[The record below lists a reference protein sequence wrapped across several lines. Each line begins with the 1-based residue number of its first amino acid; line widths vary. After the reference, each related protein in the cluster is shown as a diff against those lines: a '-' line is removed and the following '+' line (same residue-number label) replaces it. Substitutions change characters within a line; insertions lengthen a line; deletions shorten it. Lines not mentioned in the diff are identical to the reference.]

1 MRECWGCAR
10 ALPRA
15 EASPAAHTSAF
26 LGRAILSDPVGLAE
40 LVNLGLFVIVSGAR
54 QGAWGESNN
63 PFGAGWGLPLA
74 GIVPS
79 PLLCARAL
87 GR

>member
-1 MRECWGCAR
+1 MRECRGCAR

-15 EASPAAHTSAF
+15 GASPAAHTSAF
-26 LGRAILSDPVGLAE
+26 LGRVILSDPAGLAE
-40 LVNLGLFVIVSGAR
+40 LVNLGLALIVSGAR
-54 QGAWGESNN
+54 QGARGESNN
-63 PFGAGWGLPLA
+63 PFGAGWGVPLA
-74 GIVPS
+74 GTVPS